1 MVISEKTGSTLLSI
15 VAMEIGNWQIHSR
28 SRSMRVGRSYSQKES
43 NSESEPKWI
52 RFWKKITKKIDT
64 KRKNKKRTCF
74 VYSYDE
80 NEYMQNFDEG
90 SEMGNTDLLCRS
102 FSARYANPIRKDM
115 MV

>member
-1 MVISEKTGSTLLSI
+1 MRKQDPHYYQLLQWRL
-15 VAMEIGNWQIHSR
+15 EIGKYIQEAGACEWVGVTLRRNQILNRSPSGLDFGEKSR
-28 SRSMRVGRSYSQKES
+28 KRLTQ
-43 NSESEPKWI
+43 
-52 RFWKKITKKIDT
+52 
-64 KRKNKKRTCF
+64 RKNKKRTCF